1 MPALDP
7 IVDAHLDLAYGALAH
22 GWDLTLPLETLR
34 QRVQG
39 PYRPTVTLPAL
50 RDAGVAV
57 AFATIFVDP
66 ERYPGHEEAKQA
78 ALAQIERYRRWEAA
92 GHVRIIENAAML
104 RAHLEAW
111 SRDKTPGLVL
121 LMEGAEPIGSPDEL
135 PEWKRRGVRIVGL
148 AWRTTRYA
156 GGTGGEEGLLPLGRD
171 LLAAM
176 ASEGVALDLSH
187 LSEAAFFEALE
198 HFPGPVAVSHANPR
212 ALAWSPESPVPAN
225 RFLSDAELR
234 ALKGRQGVVGVVLY
248 NRFLESTW
256 TPEKPR
262 PSLARVVRHAHF
274 IAEQLGWGSVGIG
287 SDFDGGFGADATPEG
302 IESPLDLRKLS
313 ALLPEEHA
321 AGVLGSNW
329 LRWLGSWL

>member
-7 IVDAHLDLAYGALAH
+7 IVDAHLDLAYGALTH

-34 QRVQG
+34 QRVHG

-50 RDAGVAV
+50 GDAGVAV

-92 GHVRIIENAAML
+92 GHVRIIEDAGML

-111 SRDKTPGLVL
+111 SHDQKPGLVL
-121 LMEGAEPIGSPDEL
+121 LMEGAEPIESPDEL
-135 PEWKRRGVRIVGL
+135 PEWKRLGVRIIGL

-156 GGTGGEEGLLPLGRD
+156 GGTGGHEGLSPLGRD

-176 ASEGVALDLSH
+176 ANEGLALDLSH

-198 HFPGPVAVSHANPR
+198 AFAGPVAVSHANPR
-212 ALAWSPESPVPAN
+212 ALGWSPESTVPAN

-234 ALKGRQGVVGVVLY
+234 ALKGRGGVVGVVLY
-248 NRFLESTW
+248 NRFLDPAW

-262 PSLARVVRHAHF
+262 PSPSLVARHARAV
-274 IAEQLGWGSVGIG
+274 AETLGWEAVGIG

-302 IESPLDLRKLS
+302 IESPGDLRALS
-313 ALLPEEHA
+313 KVLPESHA
-321 AGVLGSNW
+321 ARVLGANW